1 MSWLSRKT
9 RPSLLL
15 GTYAPHFGF
24 NTVSLTPSAQRYH
37 GLIVGKSGSGKS
49 KLLQHL
55 MLAQI
60 KASLT
65 ESPWLSN
72 FSSHGATVLEPHH
85 DLSFDILTSLVASG
99 FYKRADA
106 YQRVVYL
113 DFGNDWYTPF
123 NVLQG
128 EGDSHE
134 RASMVLDAM
143 YRIFPEVEWAPTFTR
158 LLLASVVVL
167 IENKLPITYLAKL
180 FSDQSF
186 RRECLKAVEHDQ
198 IVWDAFT
205 HYEQLGKDQA
215 AEA

>member
-1 MSWLSRKT
+1 MSWLSKKT
-9 RPSLLL
+9 HPSLLL
-15 GTYAPHFGF
+15 GTHPPHFGLF
-24 NTVSLTPSAQRYH
+24 NDVTLSPAAQRYH

-55 MLAQI
+55 MLSQI
-60 KASLT
+60 QNSLK
-65 ESPWLSN
+65 ESAWLGN
-72 FSSHGATVLEPHH
+72 YSSHGATVLEPHH
-85 DLSFDILTSLVASG
+85 DLSFDILTSLIASG
-99 FYKRADA
+99 FYNRPDA

-113 DFGNDWYTPF
+113 DFGNDWYVPF
-123 NVLQG
+123 NVLAG

-167 IENKLPITYLAKL
+167 IENTLPITYLAKL

-186 RRECLKAVEHDQ
+186 RQQCLKAVAQD
-198 IVWDAFT
+198 
-205 HYEQLGKDQA
+205 
-215 AEA
+215 